1 MTIDKVIFQERG
13 IDHED
18 ARRTLSTAFNGDF
31 GGFTAKQTKVYKIH
45 QDAQLAGH
53 FHKYQELLYVI
64 DGELDI
70 QLVDIET
77 KEENNY
83 SLKANCSILIPAQV
97 AHKVFVKKGTTMI
110 GCTEE
115 PFVSPEVNDT
125 MYDF

>member
-1 MTIDKVIFQERG
+1 MTIERVIFQDRG

-31 GGFTAKQTKVYKIH
+31 GGFTAKQTKIYKIH

-53 FHKYQELLYVI
+53 FHKYRELLYII
-64 DGELDI
+64 DGELNI

-77 KEENNY
+77 KETDNY
-83 SLKANCSILIPAQV
+83 SLKANCSILIPGYV

-115 PFVSPEVNDT
+115 PYVSPEVNDHK
-125 MYDF
+125 FEF